1 MKWLAERDVLRPGIS
16 TLTRLIAHVREQ
28 AIARLWDALNEV
40 PTPEQRQVLMMVPEI
55 RPGMR
60 MSDLERW
67 RTRPARASGPEMVK
81 TLKLVREICQAGF
94 GKIELGTQMPRR
106 RLAEPARYGIGAP
119 SPHSSSA
126 TPRRAS
132 WPRCA
137 IWRPR
142 RSMTAL
148 NCWTC

>member
-1 MKWLAERDVLRPGIS
+1 MKWLAERDVLLPGIS

-67 RTRPARASGPEMVK
+67 RTGPARASRPEMVK
-81 TLKLVREICQAGF
+81 TL
-94 GKIELGTQMPRR
+94 
-106 RLAEPARYGIGAP
+106 
-119 SPHSSSA
+119 
-126 TPRRAS
+126 
-132 WPRCA
+132 
-137 IWRPR
+137 
-142 RSMTAL
+142 
-148 NCWTC
+148 